1 MFKFKPI
8 HGIAVVAAVV
18 LGGVVLSSGGAAD
31 PHQRVTA
38 GKDGAVRIGIAD
50 LHPEQVRF
58 YRYLNPANQEVDFFV
73 GRDGEGTVQAAFDAS
88 ENHHKLRRGFRFEN
102 GWIVDNKCGST
113 LRLSAVNAGE
123 GDAHRCRCGIRW
135 WGRRC
140 GSHRRICCRSGGCF
154 TEPEFPFVQVSATRS
169 VFLRVDSPPGL
180 LRFHRAVGLSPVGSF
195 LLLRKIPQGSVHSS
209 GKPGRGASHYR

>member
-18 LGGVVLSSGGAAD
+18 LGGVVLGSGGAAD

-58 YRYLNPANQEVDFFV
+58 YRYLNASNQEVDFFI

-113 LRLSAVNAGE
+113 MRLSAVNAG
-123 GDAHRCRCGIRW
+123 G
-135 WGRRC
+135 
-140 GSHRRICCRSGGCF
+140 GGC
-154 TEPEFPFVQVSATRS
+154 
-169 VFLRVDSPPGL
+169 
-180 LRFHRAVGLSPVGSF
+180 SPVPLRHQVVGDEVRIAQED
-195 LLLRKIPQGSVHSS
+195 LLQEWRLFH
-209 GKPGRGASHYR
+209 